1 MRIRFLLPLFCFLL
15 VESASA
21 QSVESPCGPEP
32 EVKKA
37 FRIWDQMDEAVVPYQ
52 ERHDRRLKL
61 VQGLLEKY
69 PKAIQVHNWRW
80 QLLAG
85 PTGKTWE
92 TANEEYR
99 RLYVA
104 NPEDPVYQF
113 LYASFI
119 TGRDTPQAIAI
130 LQKLVQTLPTFAPAH
145 QILSRIYQ
153 FPAFNDTKKAVEHLE
168 TFQSLCPDSIAGMA
182 TGSRLQDP
190 AFIERSL
197 TRLRRLVK
205 DPENLRHYSLLWS
218 FAFRSRPPNLH
229 DKVRDEV
236 REAVERL
243 RALGLEE
250 KIDWYRTLEAGY
262 RLLGDDEGQQW
273 IDEQIQKRFPGS
285 REAVHRSWK
294 NWVEAHQFPG
304 FEDTDALDQHGRALL
319 AQSDRW
325 IEHWPMV
332 PIFWYMRL
340 DALMMLSF
348 RQPQPEMVA
357 SAAGRLLEA
366 GQLQPDLPGL
376 STPAEHFIAEAYL
389 RANVRVDEIPRL
401 VEIGNQE
408 LLEKDSRSRSDFRK
422 PDPQSEDNF
431 VLHFSRGGPLKIESY
446 LRRRMLGEARQVVLE
461 MESWLQESQ
470 RGLDVADEAKKK
482 KFTKREAL
490 LWEMRGR
497 LAEAED
503 RKPDAAIFY
512 LTATRLN
519 PEPPRPRVFRVN
531 SEERARSLWDEM
543 GGTLEG
549 LQAFAQ
555 QLTSD
560 TAGEESS
567 GDNWRRSAKVL
578 PDFEITDIEG
588 RLWRLSDLK
597 GKSTFV
603 NLWATWCGWCLH
615 ELPTVQK
622 MHEELRERPDIQVI
636 TLNLDRNPG
645 LIQPFIAK
653 NSYNF
658 PVLPATALVDDV
670 EQLPIIPW
678 NWIVD
683 PQGLIA
689 YQQRGFNADQPPDQW
704 LQKRAIELM
713 ESLIQ
718 QSRDK

>member
-1 MRIRFLLPLFCFLL
+1 MRIRFLLPSFCSLL
-15 VESASA
+15 IATAPA
-21 QSVESPCGPEP
+21 QSVESPCKLEP

-37 FRIWDQMDEAVVPYQ
+37 FRTWDQMDEAVVAYQ

-145 QILSRIYQ
+145 QILGRIYQ

-182 TGSRLQDP
+182 IGSRLQDP

-273 IDEQIQKRFPGS
+273 IDEQIQQRFPGS
-285 REAVHRSWK
+285 NETVFRVGRNWQEA
-294 NWVEAHQFPG
+294 NPFPG
-304 FEDTDALDQHGRALL
+304 FEDAEAQEQYSRAAL
-319 AQSDRW
+319 AQTEQW
-325 IEHWPMV
+325 IKRWPMA
-332 PIFWYMRL
+332 PIFWSQRL
-340 DALMMLSF
+340 SALMNM
-348 RQPQPEMVA
+348 RPPPPETVA
-357 SAAGRLLEA
+357 STADRLLETLE
-366 GQLQPDLPGL
+366 LQPDSVRTVP
-376 STPAEHFIAEAYL
+376 PVEYRIAEAYL
-389 RANVRVDEIPRL
+389 KSNVRVEQIPRL
-401 VEIGNQE
+401 IEIADQKLSEVNNQN
-408 LLEKDSRSRSDFRK
+408 RSDTHK
-422 PDPQSEDNF
+422 PDQQLGSKF
-431 VLHFSRGGPLKIESY
+431 TTHFFQGGPLKIESY
-446 LRRRMLGEARQVVLE
+446 LRREMFGEARQVLLE
-461 MESWLQESQ
+461 MESWLQDSQ
-470 RGLDVADEAKKK
+470 RGLEVADEAKKK
-482 KFTKREAL
+482 KFTRREAL

-503 RKPDAAIFY
+503 RKPDAAVFY

-531 SEERARSLWDEM
+531 SEERARSLWNEM

-560 TAGEESS
+560 TSGEESS

-588 RLWRLSDLK
+588 RLWGLSDLK

-603 NLWATWCGWCLH
+603 NLWATWCGWCLP
-615 ELPTVQK
+615 ELPIVQK
-622 MHEELRERPDIQVI
+622 MHEELRERTDIQVI

-645 LIQPFIAK
+645 LIQPFMAK
-653 NSYNF
+653 NGYNF
-658 PVLPATALVDDV
+658 PVLPATALVDEV
-670 EQLPIIPW
+670 ERLPIIPW

-689 YQQRGFNADQPPDQW
+689 YQQRGFNADQPPEQW

-713 ESLIQ
+713 EALIQ